1 LPRATPDAGED
12 PGTPLELPRLELVCL
27 GPATARVAGRTAPA
41 DVLWRK
47 HLALLIY
54 LALSPTRSR
63 SRNQVLGALWPEKN
77 EARARH
83 SLNEALHR
91 LRASLGSARLQ
102 SQGETIAL
110 NPADLEVDV
119 VRLESLAAARPSEA
133 VALLRGDFLEGFAV
147 EGAPGFED
155 WADAERARLRT
166 VGATAL
172 IAHGERALAAGG
184 FAAAREAGQRAL
196 ALEPYSEAAV
206 RLEIRAAALAGDSA
220 AALKCHHQFAAR
232 LQQIGERPSR
242 ELEALAERVRTHGWQ
257 QRERAPAGDEPP
269 LVGRTAAT
277 AEIERTITQRLLHGP
292 CALLIAGDPGTGKTR
307 LLNQCL
313 ERLAL
318 EGALAVS
325 ARLLGSDQDAPW
337 SALRALMRGGL
348 VGAPGLPAAD
358 PRALAVLAALVPEL
372 AERIQP
378 QPPRDRGEVGGA
390 LASLLSAVADE
401 TPLALGLDQ
410 ADWCDGAT
418 LGALR
423 AALEQLGSAPVVLV
437 LTSAGGE
444 GPPSELVEL
453 QREIG
458 RGIAGT
464 VLRLAPLTREDLG
477 ELVTALA
484 PWCSTERERSRLTR
498 RLAFETGGNPFLAVT
513 VLRGLQ
519 DLAVLRQD
527 ALEWPAPQATFE
539 SPLPIIVPD
548 LVRRAIVARLVQLDP
563 PTRAVLGAA
572 SIGDVT
578 LDLELVGALT
588 GVTGALLEDRLAVL
602 ERQRFLAFD
611 AGRYAFAAPLV
622 QQVVRAEGLTPGQ
635 VQSLRSR
642 AVEALGGRPDLE
654 SRVLRAELQSR
665 ATPGARAFEEA
676 VTVARAALAAQSRRT
691 ARRAILAA
699 ERAVAAEPG
708 FDRLQLHELQAL
720 LQT

>member
-1 LPRATPDAGED
+1 LSRATPDVRED
-12 PGTPLELPRLELVCL
+12 PGTPPELPRLELVCL
-27 GPATARVAGRTAPA
+27 SPATARVAGRTAPA

-63 SRNQVLGALWPEKN
+63 SRNQVLGALWPEKD

-83 SLNEALHR
+83 SLNEALRR

-119 VRLESLAAARPSEA
+119 VRFESLAAARPSEA

-172 IAHGERALAAGG
+172 VAHGERALAAGG

-196 ALEPYSEAAV
+196 ALEPYSEPAV
-206 RLEIRAAALAGDSA
+206 RLEIRAAVG
-220 AALKCHHQFAAR
+220 AR

-242 ELEALAERVRTHGWQ
+242 ELEK
-257 QRERAPAGDEPP
+257 APAGDEPP
-269 LVGRTAAT
+269 LVGRAAAT

-318 EGALAVS
+318 DGALAVT

-348 VGAPGLPAAD
+348 AGAPGLPAAD

-378 QPPRDRGEVGGA
+378 QPPRDRGEVAGA
-390 LASLLSAVADE
+390 LASLPGAVADE

-423 AALEQLGSAPVVLV
+423 AALEQLRSAPVVLV

-484 PWCSTERERSRLTR
+484 PWCATERERSRLTR

-578 LDLELVGALT
+578 LDLELIGALA
-588 GVTGALLEDRLAVL
+588 GVTGALLDDRLAVL
-602 ERQRFLAFD
+602 ERQQFLAFD

-642 AVEALGGRPDLE
+642 AVEALSGRPDLE

-665 ATPGARAFEEA
+665 AAPGIRAFEEA
-676 VTVARAALAAQSRRT
+676 VTVVRAALAAQSRRT
-691 ARRAILAA
+691 ARCAILAA
-699 ERAVAAEPG
+699 ERAVAAEPR
-708 FDRLQLHELQAL
+708 FDRRQLNELRAL
-720 LQT
+720 LQA